1 MAEPATHA
9 AYRAPI
15 LAALVGFSRELRS
28 AGLAIGSG
36 DILSFS
42 SAASLLDP
50 SDLVDLYWAGR
61 STLVTRRES
70 IPVYDEVFRRYFL
83 GGADPIRELL
93 TLKAQVTA
101 EAGAV
106 LEVPATDPPT
116 AGNSGEQATL
126 GLMASDAEA
135 LRHKSFAACTAEELA
150 AVRPVRRRCTHRTT
164 SA

>member
-1 MAEPATHA
+1 VPEPATRA
-9 AYRAPI
+9 AYRPPI

-83 GGADPIRELL
+83 GGADPVRELL

-101 EAGAV
+101 EAVAV

-116 AGNSGEQATL
+116 ASARGARRGPADHGQDA
-126 GLMASDAEA
+126 ADAAEA
-135 LRHKSFAACTAEELA
+135 ADQAHHEG
-150 AVRPVRRRCTHRTT
+150 AVGTLP
-164 SA
+164 